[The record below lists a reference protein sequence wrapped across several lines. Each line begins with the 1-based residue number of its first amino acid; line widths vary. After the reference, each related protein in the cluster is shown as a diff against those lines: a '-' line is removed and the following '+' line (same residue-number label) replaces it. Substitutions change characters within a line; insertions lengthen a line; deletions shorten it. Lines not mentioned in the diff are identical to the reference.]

1 MSKLSDLL
9 QHYRSTK
16 RRAGVCSAIFQILV
30 SSAADAE
37 TIRLR
42 DKAIDLTGFPDA
54 TTTGVPPGKV
64 LAASPGL
71 VISTPGAV
79 IEGLDITGPVIVEAR
94 DVRLQDCKVTHA
106 GHTVIVIRG
115 GITGTIIQN
124 CEIDNRGYGGQC
136 IAGQGTFLRNNIH
149 DCADGI
155 DVRGDN
161 TLIEGN
167 YIHQMTGPSDS
178 HFDGVQADGKFSHLS
193 IRQNTIIN
201 ENTQTSAV
209 MIDNYTGP
217 IDDVMIGGNLL
228 VGGGYTV
235 YINEVAKGQPGGG
248 PVTNVVFTN
257 NQLAGGYWGPL
268 DLRTELGNVPVISG
282 NIDKLTG
289 RPVRGPNKPGLRR

>member
-178 HFDGVQADGKFSHLS
+178 HFDGVQADGKYFTSEHSAEHHHQREHANVGSHD
-193 IRQNTIIN
+193 R
-201 ENTQTSAV
+201 
-209 MIDNYTGP
+209 
-217 IDDVMIGGNLL
+217 
-228 VGGGYTV
+228 
-235 YINEVAKGQPGGG
+235 
-248 PVTNVVFTN
+248 
-257 NQLAGGYWGPL
+257 
-268 DLRTELGNVPVISG
+268 
-282 NIDKLTG
+282 
-289 RPVRGPNKPGLRR
+289 